1 MNRCLDGHEM
11 HACVHC
17 LDTRVVQ
24 VQVSDLDGP
33 TYSSTVSLIRTSFN
47 REYDVNLKQF
57 DSVVMIQ
64 SKQTSQSWF
73 GFSHTHWC
81 PIAVMT
87 VKRTSRSEL
96 GWWCG
101 RFDQRL
107 REEAFKEE
115 GGGVVNLTNVCVEQ
129 PYRGQNVGRRMVTW
143 YLNTLSAGTVVYL
156 HVDKQ
161 SVSVK
166 LPDASEEEWRDMVLE
181 PVEYVHN
188 GVRMMTPQPPCDRD
202 VRMETESDSNVLGV
216 MDKSE
221 ALVRWYRS
229 MGFDIHEENEVEVML
244 AQIAHEDAICYDSA
258 DWKSESDDMYEDVLY
273 PDIMYTD
280 E

>member
-1 MNRCLDGHEM
+1 MNQGLDGHRM

-24 VQVSDLDGP
+24 VEVSDLHGP
-33 TYSSTVSLIRTSFN
+33 LYSSTVSLIRTSFN
-47 REYDVNLKQF
+47 RDYDVNLKQF
-57 DSVVMIQ
+57 DSVVMTQ
-64 SKQTSQSWF
+64 SKQTSRTWF
-73 GFSHTHWC
+73 GFSHTDWC

-87 VKRTSRSEL
+87 VKRTN
-96 GWWCG
+96 
-101 RFDQRL
+101 RL
-107 REEAFKEE
+107 HEQAFNRAE
-115 GGGVVNLTNVCVEQ
+115 GSVVNLTNVCVEQ

-161 SVSVK
+161 IVSVK
-166 LPDASEEEWRDMVLE
+166 QPDASEEEWRDMVLE
-181 PVEYVHN
+181 PVEYVDN
-188 GVRMMTPQPPCDRD
+188 GARMMTPQPSCDRD
-202 VRMETESDSNVLGV
+202 VRMEESDSNVLGV

-244 AQIAHEDAICYDSA
+244 AQIAHEDAIAYDSD
-258 DWKSESDDMYEDVLY
+258 DWRSESDDMYEDVLY